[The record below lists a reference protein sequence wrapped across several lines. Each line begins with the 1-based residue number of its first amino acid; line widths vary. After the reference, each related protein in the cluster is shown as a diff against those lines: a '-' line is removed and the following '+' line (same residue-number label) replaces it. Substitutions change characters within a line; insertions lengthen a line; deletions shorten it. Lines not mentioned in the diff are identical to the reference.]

1 MFKKNLS
8 KYIMKR
14 YLEFK
19 KDSIELKNQKEKLME
34 TVKLLYCS
42 KQPDDWIYF
51 LNIGNI
57 MYLAPLNCDDLD
69 LESDPRFEL
78 LRDAV
83 IEKGNIFFK
92 IR

>member
-1 MFKKNLS
+1 MEAKLH
-8 KYIMKR
+8 
-14 YLEFK
+14 
-19 KDSIELKNQKEKLME
+19 KEKLIE
-34 TVKLLYCS
+34 TVKTLYSCN
-42 KQPDDWIYF
+42 QPDDWINF

-83 IEKGNIFFK
+83 VEKAFIFFNN
-92 IR
+92 RS